1 MLREFR
7 ILAILLVF
15 AVALVTGCGGGGAA
29 DKGPSDDVTK
39 IEYRV
44 RGLQEAAISTNVELH
59 KAEFAGGAAPPP
71 AEMAKYAKLSFSPQK
86 PEISGDTATV
96 KVDAVDANNKPV
108 GTYTWTAV
116 KEGEQWKLKTA
127 PLK

>member
-7 ILAILLVF
+7 FLTLLLVC
-15 AVALVTGCGGGGAA
+15 AVALLTGCGGGGA
-29 DKGPSDDVTK
+29 DKGPSDDKSK
-39 IEYRV
+39 IENLV
-44 RGLQEAAISTNVELH
+44 RGLSEFAGSASVELH
-59 KAEFAGGAAPPP
+59 KAQFAGGAAPPP
-71 AEMAKYAKLSFSPQK
+71 AEMAKYAKLNFTPQA
-86 PEISGDTATV
+86 PEISGDSATI
-96 KVDAVDANNKPV
+96 KVDAADTAGKAV